1 MPVMKVDPGGVI
13 KGVALI
19 KDANQGNGAFS
30 NTTSCNG
37 ENGGKQFPIK
47 QELCSD
53 GKTKIGDLGI
63 KDSSDATIQDITW
76 KSSENAYHG
85 QKLLE
90 LKQQLIDG
98 KLDSKFGSPPAIDKA
113 ATMKELDVMILEL
126 AKSPTA
132 HDAFMPNG
140 ASLGSD
146 SYEGLLKKYVD
157 PQTNLGKLFPPKSP
171 TPGSPST
178 PKHDEFSEFNK
189 ACGVY
194 ANKEKFMEFVVDMK
208 LQQHPELQKQAMEF
222 AEKGIM
228 PIEISQH
235 DESWASGKDGAGE
248 NKLGIIILNLGNK
261 YLQAAGGTPAISNPQ
276 AAYDAEIKNKG
287 YGYYSKSKSDEN
299 KKLWEYVTD
308 PAKFPAKAA
317 APEPDSKTPK
327 TKKSPLDDVEKEFE
341 ELNLKEHIKN
351 LGKYFNEEYFNND
364 DKPEGLKDT
373 KYVPAKIDDKDLDKA
388 NKDTTLGEIQSKDGT
403 VLAIFKPN
411 SIECPKSED
420 NRVTDAQQAI
430 FVQFIKMQSETQ
442 KVAEGEKAT
451 VNISDFHPDDLSKLI
466 KSLQDQKIHVNINL
480 NPPPKEAYSKEITK
494 QLEDYNKLPKDSKD
508 SKAAPKVEGKDDK
521 LEKAPL
527 EPTKTDKH
535 TKLKH

>member
-1 MPVMKVDPGGVI
+1 MPVMKVDTEGVI

-37 ENGGKQFPIK
+37 ENSGKQFPIK
-47 QELCSD
+47 QELLSD

-63 KDSSDATIQDITW
+63 KDSSGATIQDVTW

-90 LKQQLIDG
+90 LKQKLIADE
-98 KLDSKFGSPPAIDKA
+98 LDSKFGASPLLDKA
-113 ATMKELDVMILEL
+113 ATMKELDDMILEL

-132 HDAFMPNG
+132 HDVFMPKG

-157 PQTNLGKLFPPKSP
+157 PQTNLGKLFPAKSP

-178 PKHDEFSEFNK
+178 PKHDEFEEFNK

-194 ANKEKFMEFVVDMK
+194 ADKEKFMEFVVDMK
-208 LQQHPELQKQAMEF
+208 LQQHPELKKQAMEF

-235 DESWASGKDGAGE
+235 DESWASGKDGAGD
-248 NKLGIIILNLGNK
+248 NKLGIIILKLGNK
-261 YLQAAGGTPAISNPQ
+261 YLEAAGGKPAIEDPQ
-276 AAYDAEIKNKG
+276 KAYDDHIKGK
-287 YGYYSKSKSDEN
+287 YGYHSKSANGKE
-299 KKLWEYVTD
+299 LWEYVTD
-308 PAKFPAKAA
+308 PAKIPAKATG
-317 APEPDSKTPK
+317 PEADSDNTTP
-327 TKKSPLDDVEKEFE
+327 KSPLEKLGKEYE
-341 ELNLKEHIKN
+341 ELSHEEYIKN
-351 LGKYFNEEYFNND
+351 LGEYFDKN
-364 DKPEGLKDT
+364 KPEGLKDAT
-373 KYVPAKIDDKDLDKA
+373 YFPANIEDKV
-388 NKDTTLGEIQSKDGT
+388 NKDTTLGEVKSKDGT

-442 KVAEGEKAT
+442 KVGEGEKAT
-451 VNISDFHPDDLSKLI
+451 VNITDFHPEDLSKLI
-466 KSLQDQKIHVNINL
+466 KSLKEQDIHVKINL
-480 NPPPKEAYSKEITK
+480 TPPPKEAYSKEITK
-494 QLEDYNKLPKDSKD
+494 ELEEYNKLSKDSKD
-508 SKAAPKVEGKDDK
+508 SKDSKGPKVESKDGEKEVPKPPTEPGKTTHHK
-521 LEKAPL
+521 LG
-527 EPTKTDKH
+527 
-535 TKLKH
+535 